1 MKFVKYI
8 KSNIST
14 ILLILFVG
22 VMYFSPDAKTLL
34 IQGMMRTGLYHANPD
49 SKRPVAPESMPSTLV
64 FKSEDGELLDISAK
78 KGEIY
83 FINFWATW
91 CPPCRAEMPSINAL
105 SSKIKN
111 KNDIHF
117 IMVDV
122 DNKISS
128 SVKFMKK
135 HSYQL
140 KVYSAE
146 SAIPEHIFNGTLPT
160 TIIIGP
166 KGTIV
171 YKQTGMADYDN
182 VEMLN
187 FLEAL
192 SR

>member
-1 MKFVKYI
+1 MKKIQVGFLLSYDYI
-8 KSNIST
+8 KLKNSIPPVYKEADG
-14 ILLILFVG
+14 IFIAI
-22 VMYFSPDAKTLL
+22 DKD
-34 IQGMMRTGLYHANPD
+34 MRTWSGATFEVDPAFYDWL
-49 SKRPVAPESMPSTLV
+49 K
-64 FKSEDGELLDISAK
+64 
-78 KGEIY
+78 EI
-83 FINFWATW
+83 
-91 CPPCRAEMPSINAL
+91 
-105 SSKIKN
+105 
-111 KNDIHF
+111 
-117 IMVDV
+117 DV

-146 SAIPEHIFNGTLPT
+146 SAIPEQIFNGTLPT